1 MKLKE
6 ERSKS
11 KGKNPQKNL
20 NDTMEKNNN
29 PLFPIKYLCFNEVK
43 KIVNNK
49 NKKSPVTNKNNENIN
64 IKNKIDRIKK
74 EEEDDYN
81 QIIYNKR
88 IKINRNLSYTNLNK
102 NKFFNKNENMNKC
115 NSTDERYKI
124 VKMFGFYTK
133 KIYYGTKVINA
144 TMKTNMFIKRCR
156 FSKKNGKKKKYRNKI
171 KVNNNNYINI
181 NEITNSNNNIIYRTN
196 NINESNNTI
205 TSNTITSKT
214 ITNNTMSNYTMSNVT
229 NNSMNNKKNNIN
241 TNPNINKKIPNIKEY
256 KTQIQDSKINNI
268 KIIRNKGRNKNNNLN
283 LIINKNIKGQ
293 NRKKKENE
301 NTVFVR
307 RIILEEKFTIDS
319 KGDKKTIYIK
329 KISPIIKTNEIMN
342 SADKRLR
349 NKKMNRNNN
358 DKDNTYINHND
369 INLNFNVCS
378 FQKINLNNS
387 YNKNKLLSLHQ
398 KMDSFDEDNKA
409 INVNNS
415 INDTILRNYKD
426 FLNIKKCNKI
436 IYQKPNGISYKLENN
451 HKSYQSL
458 FPSPDR
464 KYLMQL
470 TENDLDKNND
480 NLYNGKNKNNSKE
493 VKKINKNIKHNSPL
507 NYIKSYPRCLK
518 NKMVHR
524 KTKTNFII
532 SNNNG
537 ENENLLTPKECKG
550 SFANKRSLSFVGKI
564 YMQNMVQKIKKGKKI
579 NLKDKIKNINTPTPQ
594 VFAKN
599 RQSKINDYL
608 YFPIP
613 NNEKNKI
620 KKINSIK
627 NNKKCKNLKKLNI
640 NNKSSI
646 LAKNNENSNNFIRSH
661 SMSRIKV
668 KNNNFSSNEIKL
680 FLNYLRNN
688 LIINER
694 NKSHRNF
701 IIKKNDKYNFN
712 NNKSKSNNNSTNNS
726 LSNRPNYSNLIYFKS
741 KDMDKSMKN

>member
-1 MKLKE
+1 MRLKE

-11 KGKNPQKNL
+11 RGKIPQKSSNV
-20 NDTMEKNNN
+20 TMEKNNN

-49 NKKSPVTNKNNENIN
+49 NKKSPVTNKNYENLK
-64 IKNKIDRIKK
+64 IKSKIDKIKK

-102 NKFFNKNENMNKC
+102 YIFFDIIKNEDMNKC

-124 VKMFGFYTK
+124 VKMFEFYTK
-133 KIYYGTKVINA
+133 KIYYGTRIIND
-144 TMKTNMFIKRCR
+144 TMKTSLAIKKCK
-156 FSKKNGKKKKYRNKI
+156 FNKKYGKKKKFRNKI

-214 ITNNTMSNYTMSNVT
+214 ITNNTMSNNTMSNVT

-241 TNPNINKKIPNIKEY
+241 TSENIIKKIPNKKEY
-256 KTQIQDSKINNI
+256 KTQIQENKINNI

-283 LIINKNIKGQ
+283 LNINNNIKGQ
-293 NRKKKENE
+293 NRINKENE

-358 DKDNTYINHND
+358 DQDNTYINHND

-387 YNKNKLLSLHQ
+387 YQKNKLLSLHQ

-409 INVNNS
+409 INIDNS

-426 FLNIKKCNKI
+426 FLNIKKCKKI

-470 TENDLDKNND
+470 TENDLDKNNG
-480 NLYNGKNKNNSKE
+480 NLYDGKNKNNNYKE
-493 VKKINKNIKHNSPL
+493 MKKLNKNKKHNSSL
-507 NYIKSYPRCLK
+507 NYILSYPRCLK

-524 KTKTNFII
+524 KTKTNFIFP
-532 SNNNG
+532 NNKE
-537 ENENLLTPKECKG
+537 ENENILTPKESKG
-550 SFANKRSLSFVGKI
+550 SFTNKRSLSFVGKI
-564 YMQNMVQKIKKGKKI
+564 YMQNMVQKLKKGKKI
-579 NLKDKIKNINTPTPQ
+579 ELKDKIKNINTPTPQ
-594 VFAKN
+594 LSSKN
-599 RQSKINDYL
+599 RQNKINDYL
-608 YFPIP
+608 YLPIP
-613 NNEKNKI
+613 NNEKHKI
-620 KKINSIK
+620 KKINSIR
-627 NNKKCKNLKKLNI
+627 NNKKCKNLKKFNI
-640 NNKSSI
+640 RNKSNI
-646 LAKNNENSNNFIRSH
+646 LGKNNENSNNNSIRSH

-668 KNNNFSSNEIKL
+668 KNNFSSNEIKL

-688 LIINER
+688 LIISER

-712 NNKSKSNNNSTNNS
+712 HNKSKSNYNSTNNS
-726 LSNRPNYSNLIYFKS
+726 LSNRPNYSNLIYFKY
-741 KDMDKSMKN
+741 KDMDK

>member
-1 MKLKE
+1 MKLNE

-11 KGKNPQKNL
+11 KGNNPQKNL

-49 NKKSPVTNKNNENIN
+49 NKKSPVTNKNNENIK
-64 IKNKIDRIKK
+64 IKNKIDKIKK

-102 NKFFNKNENMNKC
+102 YKFFNINKNENMNKC

-124 VKMFGFYTK
+124 VKKFGFYTK
-133 KIYYGTKVINA
+133 KIYYGSRIINTTLKTSMVI
-144 TMKTNMFIKRCR
+144 KKCR

-214 ITNNTMSNYTMSNVT
+214 ITNNTMSNYTLSNVT
-229 NNSMNNKKNNIN
+229 NNSHNNKKNNIN

-256 KTQIQDSKINNI
+256 KTQLQENKINNI
-268 KIIRNKGRNKNNNLN
+268 KIIRNKGKNKNNNLN
-283 LIINKNIKGQ
+283 LNKNIKGQ
-293 NRKKKENE
+293 NRKNKENE
-301 NTVFVR
+301 NTIFVR

-329 KISPIIKTNEIMN
+329 KISPIIKTNDIMN

-358 DKDNTYINHND
+358 NKDNTYINHND

-387 YNKNKLLSLHQ
+387 FQKNKLLSLHQ
-398 KMDSFDEDNKA
+398 KMDSFDEDNKE
-409 INVNNS
+409 INFNNS

-426 FLNIKKCNKI
+426 FLNIKKYNKI

-464 KYLMQL
+464 KYLIQL
-470 TENDLDKNND
+470 TENNLDKKND
-480 NLYNGKNKNNSKE
+480 NLYNGKNKNNNKDM
-493 VKKINKNIKHNSPL
+493 KKLNKNIKHNSPL
-507 NYIKSYPRCLK
+507 NYILSYPRCLK

-524 KTKTNFII
+524 KTKTNFILP
-532 SNNNG
+532 NNKE

-550 SFANKRSLSFVGKI
+550 SFTNKRSLSFVGKI
-564 YMQNMVQKIKKGKKI
+564 YMQNLVQKIKKEKK
-579 NLKDKIKNINTPTPQ
+579 
-594 VFAKN
+594 
-599 RQSKINDYL
+599 
-608 YFPIP
+608 
-613 NNEKNKI
+613 
-620 KKINSIK
+620 
-627 NNKKCKNLKKLNI
+627 
-640 NNKSSI
+640 
-646 LAKNNENSNNFIRSH
+646 
-661 SMSRIKV
+661 
-668 KNNNFSSNEIKL
+668 
-680 FLNYLRNN
+680 
-688 LIINER
+688 
-694 NKSHRNF
+694 
-701 IIKKNDKYNFN
+701 
-712 NNKSKSNNNSTNNS
+712 
-726 LSNRPNYSNLIYFKS
+726 
-741 KDMDKSMKN
+741 

>member
-1 MKLKE
+1 MKLNE

-11 KGKNPQKNL
+11 KGNNPQKNL

-49 NKKSPVTNKNNENIN
+49 NKKSPVTNKNNENIK
-64 IKNKIDRIKK
+64 IKNKIDKIKK

-102 NKFFNKNENMNKC
+102 YKFFNINKNENMNKC

-124 VKMFGFYTK
+124 VKKFGFYTK
-133 KIYYGTKVINA
+133 KIYYGSRIINTTLKTSMVI
-144 TMKTNMFIKRCR
+144 KKCR

-214 ITNNTMSNYTMSNVT
+214 ITNNTMSNYTLSNVT
-229 NNSMNNKKNNIN
+229 NNSHNNKKNNIN

-256 KTQIQDSKINNI
+256 KTQLQENKINNI
-268 KIIRNKGRNKNNNLN
+268 KIIRNKGKNKNNNLN
-283 LIINKNIKGQ
+283 LNKNIKGQ
-293 NRKKKENE
+293 NRKNKENE
-301 NTVFVR
+301 NTIFVR

-329 KISPIIKTNEIMN
+329 KISPIIKTNDIMN

-358 DKDNTYINHND
+358 NKDNTYINHND

-387 YNKNKLLSLHQ
+387 FQKNKLLSLHQ
-398 KMDSFDEDNKA
+398 KMDSFDEDNKE
-409 INVNNS
+409 INFNNS

-426 FLNIKKCNKI
+426 FLNIKKYNKI

-464 KYLMQL
+464 KYLIQL
-470 TENDLDKNND
+470 TENNLDKKND
-480 NLYNGKNKNNSKE
+480 NLYNGKNKNNNKDM
-493 VKKINKNIKHNSPL
+493 KKLNKNIKHNSPL
-507 NYIKSYPRCLK
+507 NYILSYPRCLK

-524 KTKTNFII
+524 KTKTNFILP
-532 SNNNG
+532 NNKE

-550 SFANKRSLSFVGKI
+550 SFTNKRSLSFVGKI
-564 YMQNMVQKIKKGKKI
+564 YMQNLVQKIKKGKKI
-579 NLKDKIKNINTPTPQ
+579 ELKDKIKNINTPTSQ
-594 VFAKN
+594 VSAKN
-599 RQSKINDYL
+599 RQNKINEYL

-613 NNEKNKI
+613 NNEKQKI

-627 NNKKCKNLKKLNI
+627 NNKKCKNLKKLNFC
-640 NNKSSI
+640 NKSSI
-646 LAKNNENSNNFIRSH
+646 LAKNNENSNNNSIRSH
-661 SMSRIKV
+661 SMSKIKI
-668 KNNNFSSNEIKL
+668 KNDYSSNEIKL

-688 LIINER
+688 LIISER

-712 NNKSKSNNNSTNNS
+712 NSKSKSKNNSTNNS
-726 LSNRPNYSNLIYFKS
+726 LCNRPNYSNLIYPKS
-741 KDMDKSMKN
+741 KDMDK

>member
-1 MKLKE
+1 MKLNE

-11 KGKNPQKNL
+11 KGNNPQKNL

-49 NKKSPVTNKNNENIN
+49 NKKSPVTNKNNENIK
-64 IKNKIDRIKK
+64 IKNKIDKIKK

-102 NKFFNKNENMNKC
+102 YKFFNINKNENMNKC

-124 VKMFGFYTK
+124 VKKFGFYTK
-133 KIYYGTKVINA
+133 KIYYGSRIINTTLKTSMVI
-144 TMKTNMFIKRCR
+144 KKCR

-214 ITNNTMSNYTMSNVT
+214 ITNNTMSNYTLSNVT
-229 NNSMNNKKNNIN
+229 NNSHNNKKNNIN

-256 KTQIQDSKINNI
+256 KTQLQENKINNI
-268 KIIRNKGRNKNNNLN
+268 KIIRNKGKNKNNNLN
-283 LIINKNIKGQ
+283 LNKNIKGQ
-293 NRKKKENE
+293 NRKNKENE
-301 NTVFVR
+301 NTIFVR

-329 KISPIIKTNEIMN
+329 KISPIIKTNDIMN

-349 NKKMNRNNN
+349 NKKLNRNNN
-358 DKDNTYINHND
+358 NKDNTYINHND

-387 YNKNKLLSLHQ
+387 FQKNKLLSLHQ
-398 KMDSFDEDNKA
+398 KMDSFDEDNKE
-409 INVNNS
+409 INFNNS

-426 FLNIKKCNKI
+426 FLNIKKYNKI

-464 KYLMQL
+464 KYLIQL
-470 TENDLDKNND
+470 TENNLDKKND
-480 NLYNGKNKNNSKE
+480 NLYNGKNKNNNKE
-493 VKKINKNIKHNSPL
+493 VKKLNKNIKHNSPL
-507 NYIKSYPRCLK
+507 NYILSYPRCLK

-524 KTKTNFII
+524 KTKTNFILP
-532 SNNNG
+532 NNKE

-550 SFANKRSLSFVGKI
+550 SFTNKRSLSFVGKI
-564 YMQNMVQKIKKGKKI
+564 YMQNLVQKIKKGKKI
-579 NLKDKIKNINTPTPQ
+579 ELKDKIKNINTPTAQ
-594 VFAKN
+594 VSAKN
-599 RQSKINDYL
+599 RQNKINEYL

-613 NNEKNKI
+613 NNEKQKI

-627 NNKKCKNLKKLNI
+627 NNKKCKNLKKLNFC
-640 NNKSSI
+640 NKSSI
-646 LAKNNENSNNFIRSH
+646 LAKNNENSNNNSIRSH
-661 SMSRIKV
+661 SMSKIKI
-668 KNNNFSSNEIKL
+668 KNDYSSNEIKL

-688 LIINER
+688 LIISER

-712 NNKSKSNNNSTNNS
+712 NSKSKSKNNSTNNS
-726 LSNRPNYSNLIYFKS
+726 LSNRPNYSNLIYPKS
-741 KDMDKSMKN
+741 KDMDK